1 MLRATLFVAAL
12 MTLAACGQR
21 ADQAPAPAP
30 AQPDVNAGSTLNES
44 TSETP
49 TGQADSA
56 DPETGTNIGRPDGPK
71 DLKPGTD
78 GNSPA
83 AR

>member
-1 MLRATLFVAAL
+1 MLRTPFVLAAL
-12 MTLAACGQR
+12 IALAACGQR
-21 ADQAPAPAP
+21 TEPAQAPAPA
-30 AQPDVNAGSTLNES
+30 QSDVNAGSTMSES
-44 TSETP
+44 TSDTP

-56 DPETGTNIGRPDGPK
+56 EPETGTNIGRPDGPK